1 MSDANPSPAFD
12 HTLFL
17 SEALR
22 NRIRQNPNDARSHYE
37 AGDEHRRSGRIE
49 AALIAFQT
57 AARLAPT
64 VAVAPFQVGNVFYAL
79 GRFEEAAAAYLR
91 SQEIEPQADTANNLG
106 NTYARLDRLFDAVKA
121 FERAIELNPE
131 LIPAYINL
139 GQAQLTRKK
148 YLEAMNALMP
158 ALSRNPRHAKGQALL
173 AETLFAMGNFESAAD
188 CYEKAV
194 ESNPDDVDLRT
205 AFGVALTRVGKF
217 KQAAEQYTLAL
228 QKHPDDPILYNNLG
242 EVNRSRGQITESL
255 FCFYKALELKPDVP
269 ETHSNMILTMQYDPS
284 VSAEQLLNEG
294 RFWAQRHAAGI
305 TRLPAPERSRDPE
318 RKLRVGFVSADLGR
332 HPVGRFLEP
341 VLKHRDKSRT
351 ETFCYSVGLVD
362 DEQTTQLRIL
372 ADHWLA
378 AVDLSNEALAAQIR
392 ADEIDILIDLAG
404 HTAEHRLLMFA
415 AKPAPVQASWA
426 GFSGTTGLKE
436 IDYVIA
442 DRWVVPRE
450 EEQNFSERIVRLPHC
465 YVPFTA
471 PEPDVPVAPLP
482 AASNLFITFGCFN
495 NLAKVTPQ
503 VVHLW
508 ADVLRAVPN
517 SRLFLKTRA
526 LGDEAIR
533 EALTEKFAEH
543 LITPE
548 RLRLEGS
555 TPRSELLAAY
565 GEVDIGLD
573 PFPFNGGIT
582 TLESLWQ
589 GVPVVSLRGNRF
601 VGHATESFL
610 QNVKLGDW
618 VAPTRA
624 EYLSIAQAKA
634 GDVAELAKLRSGLRA
649 QMQTSPLAAG
659 EPFVREFETALRTM
673 WRDWCANR

>member
-17 SEALR
+17 SEVTR
-22 NRIRQNPNDARSHYE
+22 NRIRQQPDDARLHYE
-37 AGDEHRRSGRIE
+37 AGDEHRQAGRPE
-49 AALIAFQT
+49 AALAAFET

-64 VAVAPFQVGNVFYAL
+64 VAVAQFQVGNANYAL
-79 GRFEEAAAAYLR
+79 GRYEAAAAAYLR
-91 SQEIEPQADTANNLG
+91 SQELEPQADTANNLG
-106 NTYARLDRLFDAVKA
+106 NTYAQLNRLFDAVQA
-121 FERAIELNPE
+121 FEAAVKLNPE
-131 LIPAYINL
+131 MIPAYINL

-173 AETLFAMGNFESAAD
+173 SETLFAMGNFESAAD
-188 CYEKAV
+188 CYARAV
-194 ESNPDDVDLRT
+194 ESSPDDVDLRT
-205 AFGVALTRVGKF
+205 AFGVALTRVGRF

-228 QKHPDDPILYNNLG
+228 QQRPDDPILYNNLG
-242 EVNRSRGQITESL
+242 EVHRSRGQITESL

-269 ETHSNMILTMQYDPS
+269 ETHSNMILTMQYDAS
-284 VSAEQLLNEG
+284 VSSEQLFNEG
-294 RFWAQRHAAGI
+294 RFWAERHTAGI
-305 TRLPAPERSRDPE
+305 TRLPAPQRNHDPE

-341 VLKHRDKSRT
+341 VLKHRDPALT
-351 ETFCYSVGLVD
+351 ETYVYSTGLVD
-362 DEQTTQLRIL
+362 DEQTTQLRVL
-372 ADHWLA
+372 SDHWLA
-378 AVDLSNEALAAQIR
+378 AVELSNDELAERIR

-426 GFSGTTGLKE
+426 GFSGTTGVKE

-442 DRWVVPRE
+442 DRWVVPKDE
-450 EEQNFSERIVRLPHC
+450 ERYFTERVVRLPNC
-465 YVPFTA
+465 YVPYT
-471 PEPDVPVAPLP
+471 PPLPDVPVAPLP
-482 AASNLFITFGCFN
+482 AATNRFITFGCFN

-503 VVHLW
+503 VVQLW
-508 ADVLRAVPN
+508 AEVLRAVPN

-533 EALTEKFAEH
+533 EAVTTKFGEH
-543 LITPE
+543 LIAPE
-548 RLRLEGS
+548 RLRLEGAA
-555 TPRSELLAAY
+555 PRSELLAAY

-610 QNVKLGDW
+610 QNAKLGDW

-624 EYLSIAQAKA
+624 DYLSIAQAKA
-634 GDVAELAKLRSGLRA
+634 GDFSALAQLRSGLRS
-649 QMQTSPLAAG
+649 QMESSGLASG
-659 EPFVREFETALRTM
+659 ESYVRDFEAAIRTM
-673 WRDWCANR
+673 WREWCAG

>member
-17 SEALR
+17 SEGLR
-22 NRIRQNPNDARSHYE
+22 NRIRQNPADARSHYE
-37 AGDEHRRSGRIE
+37 AGDEHRRAGRIE
-49 AALIAFQT
+49 AALAAFET

-64 VAVAPFQVGNVFYAL
+64 VAVARFQVGNALYAL
-79 GRFEEAAAAYLR
+79 GRYEEAAAAYVR
-91 SQEIEPQADTANNLG
+91 SQELDPQADTANNLG
-106 NTYARLDRLFDAVKA
+106 NTYARLDRLFDAVQA
-121 FERAIELNPE
+121 FEAAIKLNPE
-131 LIPAYINL
+131 MIPAYINL

-148 YLEAMNALMP
+148 HLEAMNALMP

-173 AETLFAMGNFESAAD
+173 SETLFAMGNFESAAD

-194 ESNPDDVDLRT
+194 ASNPDDVDLRT

-228 QKHPDDPILYNNLG
+228 QQRPEDPLLYNNLG

-294 RFWAQRHAAGI
+294 RFWAQRHTAGI
-305 TRLPAPERSRDPE
+305 ARFPAPRRDRDPE

-341 VLKHRDKSRT
+341 VLKHRDKSRF
-351 ETFCYSVGLVD
+351 ETFVYSVGLVD
-362 DEQTTQLRIL
+362 DEQTTQLRVL
-372 ADHWLA
+372 SDHWLA
-378 AVDLSNEALAAQIR
+378 AVDLSNEALAERIR

-426 GFSGTTGLKE
+426 GFSGTTGVAE

-442 DRWVVPRE
+442 DRWVVPPE
-450 EEQNFSERIVRLPHC
+450 EERNFSERIVRLPRC
-465 YVPFTA
+465 YVPFTP
-471 PEPDVPVAPLP
+471 PEPDVPVEPLP
-482 AASNLFITFGCFN
+482 AATNRFITFGSFN

-503 VVHLW
+503 VVQLW
-508 ADVLRAVPN
+508 AEVLRAVPN

-526 LGDEAIR
+526 LGDEAMR
-533 EALTEKFAEH
+533 DALTAKFGEH
-543 LITPE
+543 LVGPE
-548 RLRLEGS
+548 RLRFEGAA
-555 TPRSELLAAY
+555 PRSELLAAY

-610 QNVKLGDW
+610 QNAGLGDW
-618 VAPTRA
+618 VARDRA
-624 EYLSIAQAKA
+624 EYLARAQNKA
-634 GDVAELAKLRSGLRA
+634 ADVPALAKLRTNLRPQMEAAGLI
-649 QMQTSPLAAG
+649 AG
-659 EPFVREFETALRTM
+659 EPFVREFEAALRTM
-673 WRDWCANR
+673 WRTWCAK

>member
-12 HTLFL
+12 HALFL
-17 SEALR
+17 SEGLR
-22 NRIRQNPNDARSHYE
+22 NRIRQNPADARSHYE
-37 AGDEHRRSGRIE
+37 AGDEHRQAGRIE
-49 AALIAFQT
+49 AALAAFET

-64 VAVAPFQVGNVFYAL
+64 VAVAQFQVGNANYAL
-79 GRFEEAAAAYLR
+79 GRYDAAITAYTR
-91 SQEIEPQADTANNLG
+91 SQELEPQADTANNLG

-121 FERAIELNPE
+121 FESAIQLNPE
-131 LIPAYINL
+131 MIPAYINL

-188 CYEKAV
+188 CYARAV
-194 ESNPDDVDLRT
+194 ESSPEDVDLRT
-205 AFGVALTRVGKF
+205 AFGVALTRVGRF

-228 QKHPDDPILYNNLG
+228 QQRPDDPILYNNLG
-242 EVNRSRGQITESL
+242 EVHRSRGQITESL

-269 ETHSNMILTMQYDPS
+269 ETHSNLILTMQYDSS
-284 VSAEQLLNEG
+284 VSAEQLLKEG
-294 RFWAQRHAAGI
+294 RFWAQRHTTGI
-305 TRLPAPERSRDPE
+305 TRLAAPERDCDPE

-351 ETFCYSVGLVD
+351 ETFVYSVGLVD
-362 DEQTTQLRIL
+362 DEQTTQLRVL
-372 ADHWLA
+372 SDHWLA
-378 AVDLSNEALAAQIR
+378 AVDLSNDALAERIR
-392 ADEIDILIDLAG
+392 ADEVDILIDLAG

-415 AKPAPVQASWA
+415 TKPAPVQASWA
-426 GFSGTTGLKE
+426 GFSGTTGLNE

-442 DRWVVPRE
+442 DRWVVPKD
-450 EEQNFSERIVRLPHC
+450 EEQYFTERVVRLPNC
-465 YVPFTA
+465 YVPFT
-471 PEPDVPVAPLP
+471 PPLPDVPVAPLP
-482 AASNLFITFGCFN
+482 AATNRFITFGSFN

-503 VVHLW
+503 VIQLW
-508 ADVLRAVPN
+508 AEVLRAVPN

-533 EALTEKFAEH
+533 DAVTAKFGEH
-543 LITPE
+543 LIAPE

-555 TPRSELLAAY
+555 APRSELLAAY
-565 GEVDIGLD
+565 GEVDVGLD

-601 VGHATESFL
+601 VAHATESFL
-610 QNVKLGDW
+610 QNARLGDW

-624 EYLSIAQAKA
+624 EYLAIAQAKA
-634 GDVAELAKLRSGLRA
+634 GNAAELAKLRAGLRA
-649 QMQTSPLAAG
+649 QMESSHLAAG
-659 EPFVREFETALRTM
+659 EPYVRDFEAALRTM
-673 WRDWCANR
+673 WREWCAKS